1 MRSNHNKL
9 QAILRV
15 TRNIALCLFTST
27 AAAQSTAT
35 TMIELGYEL
44 DPTLEHEGTW
54 SKNGSNTVAYMQSST
69 MYGYKQLLDAWSKL
83 KVQLDEKYG
92 EGERVRSEVQ
102 ACSYCG
108 AATDYSNWHTSI
120 QAGNA
125 WIDIADDYDA
135 IKSRLVMK
143 ATNKGYFLLFI
154 AP

>member
-1 MRSNHNKL
+1 M
-9 QAILRV
+9 
-15 TRNIALCLFTST
+15 
-27 AAAQSTAT
+27 
-35 TMIELGYEL
+35 MIELGYEV
-44 DPTLEHEGTW
+44 DPTLQYEGTW
-54 SKNGSNTVAYMQSST
+54 SKSGDNTVAYMQAST

-120 QAGNA
+120 QAGSA

-135 IKSRLVMK
+135 IQSRLVLK
-143 ATNKGYFLLFI
+143 ATSKGYFLLFI